1 MYTLLRFCLGLVLLA
16 PMLAHAQSAL
26 DIPGN
31 RDTLSGIGVISGWK
45 CAAQGN
51 LTISLDAGDPI
62 PAAYGFP
69 RGDTTPVCG
78 DDGHNGFFS
87 FFNWAILGDGTHT
100 AVAYDNGVEF
110 ARNTFTVVTT
120 GEEFLTG
127 ANGECTIPNFPAPGE
142 TTQFAWTEATQ
153 HLEMVAVQAR
163 SVTKSMTSPMLA
175 HAQSALDIPGNGDT
189 LSGIGVISGW
199 KCAAQ
204 GNLTISLDAG
214 DPIPAAYGFPRGDT
228 TPVCGDDGHNGF
240 FSFFNWAILGDGTH
254 TAVAYDNGVEFARNT
269 FTVVTTGEEF
279 LTGANGE
286 CTIPNFPAPGETTQ
300 FAWTEATQHLEMVSV
315 QTRAVDQSI
324 VQYLTGPVEEGR
336 SPGLIAAIIDEEGV
350 RALASAG
357 VRKQGSPEKLT
368 VNDLVH
374 IGSNT
379 KAMTSTMLATLVAD
393 GTFVHG
399 WQTTISQVFPE
410 LVDEIHAGYHSVT
423 LWQLTS
429 HTGGVVRNAR
439 NSWAH
444 AGLKIKER
452 RYALIK
458 ENLANPPAGP
468 IGEYLYSNLG
478 YMVAGAMGEKLTG
491 KSWETLM
498 EERLFAPLGMAS
510 AGFGTPGT
518 PNEVN
523 QPWGH
528 RRDAG
533 TSWVPSQLDNPAAVG
548 PSGTVHVSIADWAK
562 FIQLWFPNQV
572 PRILDRDTLNTLV
585 TPRSGDYA
593 AGWGVYQRSWAA
605 GTALSHAGSNTFWY
619 SVLWVAPNLDRA
631 YVAVANSVSAD
642 YATTANM
649 LDSIIDSLISH
660 SP

>member
-1 MYTLLRFCLGLVLLA
+1 MISLATETRCRGIGVISGWKCAAQGNLTIRLDAGAPIPAAYGFPRGDTTPVCGDDGHNGFFSFFNWAILGDGAHTAVAYDNGVEFARNTFTVVTTGEEFLTGANGQCSIPNFPAPGETTQFAWTEATQHLEMVA
-16 PMLAHAQSAL
+16 VQARAVTKSMTSPMLAHAQSAL

-31 RDTLSGIGVISGWK
+31 GDTLSGIGVISGWK

-51 LTISLDAGDPI
+51 LTIRLDAGDPI

-127 ANGECTIPNFPAPGE
+127 ANGQCSIPNFPAPGE
-142 TTQFAWTEATQ
+142 TT
-153 HLEMVAVQAR
+153 R
-163 SVTKSMTSPMLA
+163 
-175 HAQSALDIPGNGDT
+175 
-189 LSGIGVISGW
+189 
-199 KCAAQ
+199 
-204 GNLTISLDAG
+204 
-214 DPIPAAYGFPRGDT
+214 
-228 TPVCGDDGHNGF
+228 
-240 FSFFNWAILGDGTH
+240 
-254 TAVAYDNGVEFARNT
+254 
-269 FTVVTTGEEF
+269 
-279 LTGANGE
+279 
-286 CTIPNFPAPGETTQ
+286 

-336 SPGLIAAIIDEEGV
+336 SPGLIAAIIDGEGV

-357 VRKQGSPEKLT
+357 VRRQGSPEELT

-410 LVDEIHAGYHSVT
+410 LVGEIHAGYHSVT
-423 LWQLTS
+423 LWQLIS
-429 HTGGVVRNAR
+429 HTGGLVRNAR
-439 NSWAH
+439 SWWAH
-444 AGLKIKER
+444 TELEIRER
-452 RYALIK
+452 RYAIMQ
-458 ENLANPPAGP
+458 ENLADPPAGP
-468 IGEYLYSNLG
+468 VGAFLYSNLG
-478 YMVAGAMGEKLTG
+478 YMVAGAMAEKLTG
-491 KSWETLM
+491 QNWETLM

-510 AGFGTPGT
+510 AGFGAPG
-518 PNEVN
+518 NLNAVG

-528 RRDAG
+528 SRDAG
-533 TSWVPSQLDNPAAVG
+533 GAWVPSQLDNAAALGPA
-548 PSGTVHVSIADWAK
+548 GTVHVSIADWAK
-562 FIQLWFPNQV
+562 FIQLWFPDAV
-572 PRILDRDTLNTLV
+572 PSILDRTTLTTLI
-585 TPRSGDYA
+585 TPRSGEYA
-593 AGWGVYQRSWAA
+593 AGWYVVQRSWAA
-605 GTALSHAGSNTFWY
+605 DRALNHLGSNTYWAT
-619 SVLWVAPNLDRA
+619 SLWVAPNRERA
-631 YVAVANSVSAD
+631 YLAVANSAEPGLD
-642 YATTANM
+642 QTHEL
-649 LDSIIDSLISH
+649 LDSIIARLINH
-660 SP
+660 VP